1 MKRAHHTAP
10 ILSFLIPFFVFIAA
24 PFAANLS
31 AAESPLKNMK
41 KEHPRLLADKSTWS
55 SLNERR
61 KSDPLLHQVLN
72 RLEANGRA
80 LLDQP
85 LVPNEKQG
93 RRLLAAS
100 RAKLGRTVLWSFNY
114 RITGDEV
121 FLRRAEK
128 EMLAA
133 AEFPDWNPSH
143 FLDTAEMTAAL
154 AIGYDWL
161 YDKLDPKARET
172 IRKAIVEKGLNA
184 MLSPTDPGTLW
195 WEKSTHNWNQ
205 VCYGGMVLGALAV
218 ADTEPS
224 LATQVLQRAKQNNPR
239 AVKTYLPDGVGFE
252 GPGYWSYGTIYQ
264 VLLAASLQS
273 ALGTDWGLATD
284 PGLDAS
290 AAFVLQTT
298 GPSGRFFN
306 FSDGGEKSG
315 VQPALFWFARKNK
328 DTGLLGN
335 QFHQIKQ
342 WLAQDKTDAG
352 ADEAMRYLP
361 LIALWWPDTTTPKE
375 PHLPLQWLGRG
386 QQPLAIFRT
395 SWTDSD
401 SMWLA
406 LKGGSASL
414 NHAHMDAGSFV
425 FEADG
430 ERWAKDLGA
439 QNYHSLE
446 SKGISLWD
454 KKQESDRWKIFRLNN
469 HSHNVITINGQL
481 HRVDGASRIVGFSDD
496 PETSVAILDLT
507 PVYAGQA
514 TQVTRG
520 YVFRPKKHVLVRD
533 EIEGLKP
540 GDTARWAMVTEAM
553 VSPDGTRA
561 TLTLNGKKLEAKL
574 LSPAKAH
581 FESIP
586 ADPPKDDFNVANP
599 GTNILIVKATAPAS
613 GRLEFNVL
621 LTPGAKPPTDEPLAK
636 KFLAQWPGRPVP

>member
-1 MKRAHHTAP
+1 MITTSLPGRTY
-10 ILSFLIPFFVFIAA
+10 LSFVLCV
-24 PFAANLS
+24 LS
-31 AAESPLKNMK
+31 WISLVPSAMQAAESPLKNMK
-41 KEHPRLLADKSTWS
+41 KDHPRLLADKTTWS

-61 KSDPLLHQVLN
+61 KSDPLLDQVLI

-85 LVPNEKQG
+85 LVPYEKQG
-93 RRLLAAS
+93 KRLLAAS

-184 MLSPTDPGTLW
+184 VVSPVDPGTLW

-205 VCYGGMVLGALAV
+205 VCYGGLTLGALAV
-218 ADTEPS
+218 ADTEPA
-224 LATQVLQRAKQNNPR
+224 LATQILQRAKQNNPA

-273 ALGTDWGLATD
+273 ALGTDWGLASD

-298 GPSGRFFN
+298 GPTGRFFN
-306 FSDGGEKSG
+306 FSDGGDKSG
-315 VQPALFWFARKNK
+315 VQPALFWFAHKNK
-328 DTGLLGN
+328 DNGLLAS
-335 QFHQIKQ
+335 QYDRLRE
-342 WLAQDKTDAG
+342 WLAQEKTDAG

-361 LIALWWPDTTTPKE
+361 MIALWWPDSTTRKDPT
-375 PHLPLQWLGRG
+375 LPLRWTGRG
-386 QQPLAIFRT
+386 AQPLAVFRS
-395 SWTDSD
+395 SWTDPAA
-401 SMWLA
+401 MWLA

-439 QNYHSLE
+439 QSYITLE

-454 KKQESDRWKIFRLNN
+454 KKQESDRWKVFRLNN
-469 HSHNVITINGQL
+469 HSHNLVTINGQL
-481 HRVDGASRIVGFSDD
+481 HRVEAAARIVRFSDD
-496 PETSVAILDLT
+496 PQTSVAVLDLS

-514 TQVTRG
+514 AKVSRG
-520 YVFRPKKHVLVRD
+520 FVFQPKKHVLVRD

-540 GDTARWAMVTEAM
+540 GDSVRWAMVTDATIAPGGA
-553 VSPDGTRA
+553 SA
-561 TLTLNGKKLEAKL
+561 TLTLNGKKLGVKL
-574 LSPAKAH
+574 LSPAKAK

-586 ADPPKDDFNVANP
+586 ADPPKDDFNAPNP
-599 GTNILIVKATAPAS
+599 GSSILIVKATAPES
-613 GRLEFNVL
+613 GRVEFNVL
-621 LTPGAKPPTDEPLAK
+621 LTPGAGSPADEPLAK
-636 KFLAQWPGRPVP
+636 KPLDQWPGRPVP